1 VRTRTGTGG
10 VPPLGGRRSPVPQAG
25 FTLIEVLVAMV
36 VAVAAFSILAQGF
49 TTGGR
54 AAAASQAAT
63 RAAMLAQRVM
73 TELEAGVI
81 AADQSTSGVFADEPD
96 CKYTT
101 SSAAD
106 EPGLRL
112 LTVTIRWKEQEQ
124 DRTFVL
130 TRLLRERTR
139 TP

>member
-1 VRTRTGTGG
+1 
-10 VPPLGGRRSPVPQAG
+10 
-25 FTLIEVLVAMV
+25 MV

-54 AAAASQAAT
+54 AATASQWGTKAV
-63 RAAMLAQRVM
+63 MLGQQVLAD
-73 TELEAGVI
+73 LEAGVI
-81 AADQSTSGVFADEPD
+81 AADQSASGSFPEDPD
-96 CKYTT
+96 FTYRT
-101 SSAAD
+101 SSTAD

-112 LTVTIRWKEQEQ
+112 ITVTIQWKEQEQ
-124 DRTFVL
+124 DRTYVL